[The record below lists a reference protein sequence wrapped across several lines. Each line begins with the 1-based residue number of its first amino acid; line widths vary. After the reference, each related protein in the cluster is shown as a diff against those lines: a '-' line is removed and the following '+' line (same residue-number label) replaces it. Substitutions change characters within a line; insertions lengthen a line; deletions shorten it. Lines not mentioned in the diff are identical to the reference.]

1 MMELVG
7 GRELW
12 LSILCRVEPV
22 LRNVAYATDIRAP
35 LRNSTWASGVQ
46 TGYLEPQRAL

>member
-12 LSILCRVEPV
+12 MSILRRGEPV
-22 LRNVAYATDIRAP
+22 LRNVAYANICVP
-35 LRNSTWASGVQ
+35 LRNSTWVSGVQ
-46 TGYLEPQRAL
+46 TGYLESQRAQ